1 MLLGGVTVQGGKGT
15 VIGVVLSLLL
25 IGVINNA
32 LTLVDVS
39 NEILTIVT
47 GSLVILSVLLPNLIT
62 ATREKLQMVKR
73 QRGSARPQAQPFS

>member
-1 MLLGGVTVQGGKGT
+1 MQGGKGSI
-15 VIGVVLSLLL
+15 IGVVLSLLL

-47 GSLVILSVLLPNLIT
+47 GSLVILSVLLPNCIAMLRDKVTVI
-62 ATREKLQMVKR
+62 KR
-73 QRGSARPQAQPFS
+73 RRALARSQAHPA